1 MYIEDYLK
9 RIIDKLSI
17 HDKESYHTI
26 CKEDIPSLIFVY
38 EHIIHEGK
46 LFSTLTQHE
55 LVICVNNSE
64 RTYICKDAI
73 CINWEKTKYN
83 YKI

>member
-17 HDKESYHTI
+17 HDKESYHPT
-26 CKEDIPSLIFVY
+26 CKEVTPSLIFVY

-46 LFSTLTQHE
+46 LFSTLTHMI
-55 LVICVNNSE
+55 LFSVSNSE
-64 RTYICKDAI
+64 WTCIWKDAI
-73 CINWEKTKYN
+73 CINWENTKYN